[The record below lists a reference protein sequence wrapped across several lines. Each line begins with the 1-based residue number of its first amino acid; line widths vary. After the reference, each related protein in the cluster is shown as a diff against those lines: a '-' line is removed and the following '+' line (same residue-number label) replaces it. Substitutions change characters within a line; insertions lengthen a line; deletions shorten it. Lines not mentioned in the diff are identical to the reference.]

1 MPPVSSTERFFVM
14 LALVVGVVALA
25 YSLISISVLVS
36 EAQGDGVKFKQ
47 ETDRMIAYMR
57 QRGLPGELIN
67 DTSGW

>member
-1 MPPVSSTERFFVM
+1 M

>member
-1 MPPVSSTERFFVM
+1 M

-25 YSLISISVLVS
+25 YSLISLSVLVN
-36 EAQGDGVKFKQ
+36 EAQGDGVKFKL
-47 ETDRMIAYMR
+47 ETDRMIKYMR